1 MKKIELTDIEGFRIG
16 QAKDSHA
23 KTGCTVMICEKG
35 AKGGVDVRGG
45 SPGTRETDLLRS
57 ENLVEEVHAVFLS
70 GGSAYG
76 LDVGTGVM
84 QYLEE
89 HNIGFDVQ
97 VARVPIVPGAILF
110 DLHTGEAGIRPDLK
124 MGYQACTNA
133 FSHIPF
139 KEGTEGAGAGATVG
153 KVLGPDHAMK
163 GGIGSYAVQAG
174 NLKIGAVVAVNSFGD
189 VIDPETGQ
197 IVAGV
202 QKEGRF
208 LGTENVL
215 IQSIE
220 KTDTNRFSGNTTIG
234 SVITN
239 AKLTKPQANKI
250 AALAHDGLARTIR
263 PSHTFVDG
271 DTLFTL
277 TTNEVEVD
285 LNGLSSLAAYVVEQ
299 AVLRAIQGAQAINDS

>member
-1 MKKIELTDIEGFRIG
+1 MKKIDLMDIEGFRIG
-16 QAKDSHA
+16 QAKHSQA
-23 KTGCTVMICEKG
+23 STGCTVIICENG

-57 ENLVEEVHAVFLS
+57 ENLVEDVHAVFLS

-110 DLHTGEAGIRPDLK
+110 DLHRGEAGIRPDRN

-133 FSHIPF
+133 FDHVPF

-153 KVLGPDHAMK
+153 KVLGPDYAMK

-174 NLKIGAVVAVNSFGD
+174 GLKIGAVVAVNSFGD
-189 VIDPETGQ
+189 VIDPKTGQ
-197 IVAGV
+197 IIAGV
-202 QKEGRF
+202 QKDGRF
-208 LGTENVL
+208 LGTENLL

-220 KTDTNRFSGNTTIG
+220 STETNRFSGNTTIG

-285 LNGLSSLAAYVVEQ
+285 LNGLSSLAAYVVEK
-299 AVLRAIQGAQAINDS
+299 AVLRAIQSAQAINDT